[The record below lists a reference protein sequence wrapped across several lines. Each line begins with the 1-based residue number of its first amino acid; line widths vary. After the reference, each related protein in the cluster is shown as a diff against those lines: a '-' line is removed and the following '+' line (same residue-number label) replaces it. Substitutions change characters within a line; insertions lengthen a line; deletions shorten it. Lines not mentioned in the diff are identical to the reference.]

1 MSMNR
6 IQRAI
11 NRSARLHV
19 MVEHIQATGDSPS
32 ADLRRRLDE
41 GLTDISKEVTAQLNK
56 DIEAI
61 RKAVAQGE
69 Q

>member
-1 MSMNR
+1 MNR

-19 MVEHIQATGDSPS
+19 MIEQIRASGDSES
-32 ADLRRRLDE
+32 AELRKKLDE
-41 GLTDISKEVTAQLNK
+41 SLQEISEAVTAKLNA

-61 RKAVAQGE
+61 RKTTA
-69 Q
+69 